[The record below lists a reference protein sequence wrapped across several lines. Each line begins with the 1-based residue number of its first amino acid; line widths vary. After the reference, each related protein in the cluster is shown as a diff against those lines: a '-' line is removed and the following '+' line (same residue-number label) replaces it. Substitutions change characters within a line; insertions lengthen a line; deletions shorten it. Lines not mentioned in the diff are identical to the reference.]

1 MRESLAA
8 GQGFTDNEVTLVID
22 SRSHILSLTAQR
34 LPDDFILLEMAPM
47 DNQRRL
53 SQEQLQHA
61 QQIAARDLV
70 RGLAHEIKIRSAA
83 CAARRSYSARR
94 CPTRR

>member
-1 MRESLAA
+1 
-8 GQGFTDNEVTLVID
+8 VTLVID
-22 SRSHILSLTAQR
+22 GRSHILSLTAQR
-34 LPDDFILLEMAPM
+34 LPEGFILLEMAPM

-70 RGLAHEIKIRSAA
+70 RGWLMKSKTRWEGYAA
-83 CAARRSYSARR
+83 QHSC
-94 CPTRR
+94 